1 MPAMTVAAVS
11 MAADAGATG
20 GRERMQRLRELE
32 SLPLRERTIG
42 HLLQRGAARNGDKP
56 YLLFEDRRFSYRD
69 VDAITNRIANS
80 LQSLGV
86 AKGTHVAFMLDNQP
100 EVLWCYF
107 GLAKFGGVA
116 VPINTAAKGE
126 LLAYF
131 LNQSDAA
138 VLIAEQCYLERFQ
151 AVAAQCPKIGM
162 VVVLD
167 EAGPVPT
174 SNRAGLG
181 ARVVDYRALEAG
193 PDAPVTAEVRFN
205 DRFCLF
211 YTSGTTGPSKGNIF
225 THCTAIS
232 APYTRVEVFGY
243 QREDTLY
250 VCLPL
255 FHGNALLGGCIPG
268 LIADATVALAR
279 RFSAR
284 NFWPDVRRFGATKF
298 NLLSA
303 MVNILW
309 SQPPSP
315 DDDDGIRRQTTMVP
329 IPNFWQEFARRF
341 NLELTSVYSLSDYA
355 NATMLPPGHPPEK
368 ARSAG
373 EPRPEMQVAIM
384 DDDDFQLPTGEV
396 GEICLR
402 ASLPWIAAQ
411 GYYNM
416 PEATLA
422 AYRNL
427 WFHTGDR
434 GYFDKDGYLY
444 FVDRK
449 KDAIRRRGENISS
462 WEVEQIIGRHQA
474 VAEVAVFAVQ
484 AEMSEDEVMAVVV
497 LREGMALTAADLVRY
512 CQDNMAYFMI
522 PRFLE
527 FIQELP
533 KTMTEKVQKY
543 KLKQDAQARLQ
554 DI

>member
-1 MPAMTVAAVS
+1 M
-11 MAADAGATG
+11 
-20 GRERMQRLRELE
+20 ERLRELD
-32 SLPLRERTIG
+32 SLPLRERNFR

-56 YLLFEDRRFSYRD
+56 YLLFEDRSYSYRD
-69 VDAITNRIANS
+69 VDTLTNRIANS
-80 LQSLGV
+80 LQALGI
-86 AKGTHVAFMLDNQP
+86 AKGTHVAFMLDNRP

-107 GLAKFGGVA
+107 GLGKFGGVS

-138 VLIAEQCYLERFQ
+138 ALIVEQKFVERFLDVQ
-151 AVAAQCPKIGM
+151 ARCPRVATVI
-162 VVVLD
+162 VLD
-167 EAGPVPT
+167 EEGPVSPAL
-174 SNRAGLG
+174 SDRIAG
-181 ARVVDYRALEAG
+181 RMIDYRTLEEG
-193 PDAPVTAEVRFN
+193 LDTPITSELKFN

-225 THCTAIS
+225 THCSAIS
-232 APYTRVEVFGY
+232 APYTRVETFGY
-243 QREDTLY
+243 QRDDVLY

-268 LIADATVALAR
+268 LIADATVALSR

-284 NFWPDVRRFGATKF
+284 NFWPDVRRLGATKF

-309 SQPPSP
+309 SQPPRP

-329 IPNFWQEFARRF
+329 IPAFGQDFARRF

-368 ARSAG
+368 SRSAG
-373 EPRPEMQVAIM
+373 KARPEMQVAIM
-384 DDDDFQLPTGEV
+384 DDEDFPVAPGAT

-402 ASLPWIAAQ
+402 ANLPWIAAQ
-411 GYYNM
+411 GYYNK
-416 PEATLA
+416 PEATVA

-434 GYFDKDGYLY
+434 GYIDADGYLY
-444 FVDRK
+444 FVDRR

-462 WEVEQIIGRHQA
+462 WEVEQIIARHPA
-474 VAEVAVFAVQ
+474 VAEAAVFPVQ
-484 AEMSEDEVMAVVV
+484 AEMSEDEVMAAIVC
-497 LREGMALTAADLVRY
+497 REGMSMTEAELVYHCR
-512 CQDNMAYFMI
+512 DNMAYFMV
-522 PRFLE
+522 PRFVA
-527 FIQELP
+527 IMTELP

-543 KLKQDAQARLQ
+543 KLQQDAQARLSEIW
-554 DI
+554 DRDRAGIVVTR